1 MTGEGADLTGLKQIC
16 HGQGWKPQIPY
27 ARAREHTQQE
37 SPVSSEFG
45 EQQA

>member
-1 MTGEGADLTGLKQIC
+1 MTGEGADSTGLKQIC

-27 ARAREHTQQE
+27 AWARGRTQQE
-37 SPVSSEFG
+37 LPVTSESE